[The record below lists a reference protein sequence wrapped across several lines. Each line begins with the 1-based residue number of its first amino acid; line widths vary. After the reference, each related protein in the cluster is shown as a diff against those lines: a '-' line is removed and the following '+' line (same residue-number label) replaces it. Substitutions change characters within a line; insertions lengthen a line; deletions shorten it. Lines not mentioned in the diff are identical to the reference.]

1 MVTKLKV
8 IIWNSESW
16 LIGLKGYF
24 LGDAVSSKE
33 EQQVEERTPFSSSTM
48 TERYIY
54 AFHHQPAW
62 ELVKLDFHWAVHY
75 WVPPV
80 HTCDRWRLRRWHTSG
95 SSQHPTEARAPTF
108 HRPSCEFTR
117 RDLTRSQLIPRQ
129 IYNKHIWSGNFHWRK
144 INVKD
149 PVIFKFSFF
158 ALSSGLGVKEIAFV
172 VPVWPARTR
181 IYKQSCLWLLLLL
194 YFLLCVLCL
203 FGSLVMVSCG

>member
-1 MVTKLKV
+1 MTPSPLVHLSSLEVDLYQSEACLVHSVRWSGGYQWLSNGHHMVTKSKV

-16 LIGLKGYF
+16 LIGSKGYF

-62 ELVKLDFHWAVHY
+62 ELVKSGFHWAVHY

-108 HRPSCEFTR
+108 HRPSCEFTQR
-117 RDLTRSQLIPRQ
+117 HLTRSQLIPRQ
-129 IYNKHIWSGNFHWRK
+129 IYNEHILIW
-144 INVKD
+144 
-149 PVIFKFSFF
+149 KFS
-158 ALSSGLGVKEIAFV
+158 LEENQ
-172 VPVWPARTR
+172 R
-181 IYKQSCLWLLLLL
+181 
-194 YFLLCVLCL
+194 
-203 FGSLVMVSCG
+203 